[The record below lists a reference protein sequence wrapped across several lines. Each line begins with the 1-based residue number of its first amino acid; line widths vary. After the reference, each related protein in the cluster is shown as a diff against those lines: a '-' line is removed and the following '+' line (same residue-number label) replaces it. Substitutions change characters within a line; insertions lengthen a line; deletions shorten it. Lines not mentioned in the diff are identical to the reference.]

1 MAQLTTEEKAL
12 LNEIRAY
19 SRMSKTKRVEEH
31 ILNLTETQYF
41 ESFSRV
47 ESAVFDIE
55 GVSSLQ
61 LDE

>member
-1 MAQLTTEEKAL
+1 MTQLTREEKAL

-19 SRMSKTKRVEEH
+19 SGMSKAKRIEED
-31 ILNLTETQYF
+31 ILNLRETQF
-41 ESFSRV
+41 FGSFSRV

-55 GVSSLQ
+55 GVSGLQ

>member
-1 MAQLTTEEKAL
+1 MTQLTNEENAL

-19 SRMSKTKRVEEH
+19 SRMSKAKQIEED
-31 ILNLTETQYF
+31 ILNLRETQFF

-47 ESAVFDIE
+47 ESAVFDAK
-55 GVSSLQ
+55 GVSGLQ